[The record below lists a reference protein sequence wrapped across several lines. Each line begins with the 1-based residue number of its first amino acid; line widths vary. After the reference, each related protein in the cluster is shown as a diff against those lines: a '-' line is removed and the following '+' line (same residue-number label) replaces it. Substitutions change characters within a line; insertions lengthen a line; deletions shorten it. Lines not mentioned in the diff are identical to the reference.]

1 MVQKI
6 FFRWRKLQDHLVF
19 VSANKCVESL
29 SDTQEIYSWKS
40 KGMSKEGTKNLSGSD
55 HNFAKILI
63 NSYPISGAKF
73 NGNFLINDNISALR
87 KVINLYISFN
97 LHTWSRYLNTK
108 FTLVYC
114 LFEAMRMT
122 KASDPDKYGYSG
134 YGTGFNECSQFSLPD
149 SSWDKNIICFGVNI
163 SSSVYVDNK
172 NNNILVLGESP
183 TQE

>member
-1 MVQKI
+1 
-6 FFRWRKLQDHLVF
+6 
-19 VSANKCVESL
+19 
-29 SDTQEIYSWKS
+29 
-40 KGMSKEGTKNLSGSD
+40 MSEEGTKNLSGSD
-55 HNFAKILI
+55 HNFATILI
-63 NSYPISGAKF
+63 NSYPILGAKF
-73 NGNFLINDNISALR
+73 NGNFLINDNFSALR

-97 LHTWSRYLNTK
+97 LHAWSRYLNTK